1 MDAKA
6 FFTASL
12 AAVLLLTGC
21 QSLQPPAHFTG
32 QTYSGAFEVNTGG
45 TSVPLP
51 DGEWVLAGYER
62 EVTSRYGAITRA
74 MLFQTEGNQLA
85 RAVYVYAQRARG
97 DYWEIEKCQGK
108 GNPDWKKPWILHQ
121 ETIIGFSSAGGASAH
136 DCWEIFSW
144 WMNRNNASPD
154 STAWNQAMLFAR
166 RENIRMPRKA
176 VVVRFIQSRTDPNR
190 LHMIGYGFNAE
201 IDGGLTYLDNRPE
214 NWRDE
219 NYARKEKR
227 RSYIESKKQWAEQW
241 REAVGAGMAGELP
254 LGSKQ

>member
-1 MDAKA
+1 MDTKIA
-6 FFTASL
+6 FTAFL

-21 QSLQPPAHFTG
+21 QTVQPPAHFTG

-62 EVTSRYGAITRA
+62 EVTSQYGAITRA
-74 MLFQTEGNQLA
+74 MLFQLEGNKWA
-85 RAVYVYAQRARG
+85 RGIFVYAQRARG
-97 DYWEIEKCQGK
+97 DYWSIERCLDEVDSG
-108 GNPDWKKPWILHQ
+108 WEPWVLHQ
-121 ETIIGFSSAGGASAH
+121 EVVTNFSSAGGASAH

-144 WMNRNNASPD
+144 WMNRNRSASD
-154 STAWNQAMLFAR
+154 STVWNQAMIYAD

-176 VVVRFIQSRTDPNR
+176 VVVRFIQSRTNPAR

-201 IDGGLTYLDNRPE
+201 IDGDLTPAQNLPS
-214 NWRDE
+214 NWRVE
-219 NYARKEKR
+219 NYDRNEKR
-227 RSYIESKKQWAEQW
+227 RGYIEGKKQWAAKW

-254 LGSKQ
+254 LDEAP